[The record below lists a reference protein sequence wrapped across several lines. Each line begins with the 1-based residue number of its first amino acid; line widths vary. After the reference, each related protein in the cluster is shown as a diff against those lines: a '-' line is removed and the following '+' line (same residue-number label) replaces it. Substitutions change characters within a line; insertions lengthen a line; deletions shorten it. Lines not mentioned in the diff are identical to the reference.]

1 MKGLR
6 PFPLLG
12 WALIFCALLM
22 TACGG
27 KLPQN
32 GAGPLNFLTPAQLP
46 TGAEGDPYSQTIL
59 AGGGVPPYTWTLVS
73 GQTLPSGFTFSSGGV
88 LSGTPPPGSAG
99 TGTMGMQ
106 YSFMVKVTDS
116 QTPVMAYNMETLSLT
131 INRALMFAPSTLPH
145 GVVGVVYS
153 GAVGPATGG
162 IPFTSSICNP
172 GSSPPYL
179 YALAP
184 GSAPLPA
191 GLTLNCDGTITGT
204 PTGSAGT
211 FPFTVQVSDSF
222 PTTVTANFSITI
234 MGKIQGNYA
243 FSFNGYNNGEPFYMA
258 GSFCADGNGNINP
271 ASSPACPAGVTFV
284 LDRNGS
290 DAIGAVTNAPFT
302 GTYTVD
308 NTTNLGTMMLTIP
321 AIPGVVFN
329 YSLAVSQVSDIR
341 FIETDAQA
349 YGSGV
354 IKSTTSLLLPTGGS
368 SCGGYGFGA
377 FGNDSTGNR
386 FAAAGSF
393 VPGTSGSLTGVE
405 DTNDNGTASGP
416 TSFTGTIT
424 PPTSSSPRGMITFNV
439 GSSTVDYAFY
449 VVLPATSPIPQLL
462 AVQTDPIASGASLTL
477 ATMVRQF
484 SAGATCTFG
493 PPALNG
499 AAITELNAVSN
510 GGTTPDISLGLAT
523 FDGNGNIT
531 SYMFD
536 ENNAGVLTTPSQNS
550 YTGAYTVDST
560 TARVAVTG
568 LGSFPPVWYL
578 TSANMGSNSAF
589 VVGTDPAVTSGT
601 LELQNVTQPA
611 MFFITSLSGN
621 FYGGTTNPV
630 LPSVT
635 NQAESAVA
643 APPPP
648 PGTGSGTFTSTY
660 DSNGTGG
667 VLMNQMF
674 SGIFC
679 LAGQSDSVCP
689 ATQLPENT
697 TGRMI
702 IEDSKGNPV
711 DILYVV
717 SGSAVGIT
725 GGSNKSVTLDTS
737 ANPSLSAIVH

>member
-1 MKGLR
+1 MKGFR
-6 PFPLLG
+6 AFPSLG
-12 WALIFCALLM
+12 LALILYALMM

-32 GAGPLNFLTPAQLP
+32 GAGPLVIDNGNPLP
-46 TGAEGDPYSQTIL
+46 TGAEGDPYSQTL
-59 AGGGVPPYTWTLVS
+59 HASGGVAPYTWSLQS
-73 GQTLPSGFTFSSGGV
+73 GTLPPGFTFTSGGI
-88 LSGTPPPGSAG
+88 LSGTPPQGSG
-99 TGTMGMQ
+99 GTMGTP
-106 YSFMVKVTDS
+106 YSFVLMVTDS
-116 QTPVMAYNMETLSLT
+116 QTPKMAYNMETFTLT
-131 INRALMFAPSTLPH
+131 INPPLTFAPSTLPN

-153 GAVGPATGG
+153 SAVQTASGG
-162 IPFTSSICNP
+162 IPYTTSTCNP
-172 GSSPPYL
+172 PTSPPYL
-179 YALAP
+179 YSLAP

-204 PTGSAGT
+204 PTGPAGT
-211 FPFTVQVSDSF
+211 FPFVVQASDSF
-222 PTTVTANFSITI
+222 PSNVTANYSITI
-234 MGKIQGNYA
+234 TGKIQGNYA

-271 ASSPACPAGVTFV
+271 ANNPACPAGVTFV

-308 NTTNLGTMMLTIP
+308 STTNLGTMMLTT
-321 AIPGVVFN
+321 PGIGVFN

-341 FIETDAQA
+341 FIETDANA

-354 IKSTTSLLLPTGGS
+354 IKSTTSLALPSGGS
-368 SCGGYGFGA
+368 SCGGYAFGF
-377 FGNDSTGNR
+377 FGNDSGGNR
-386 FAAAGSF
+386 LAGAGSF
-393 VPGTSGSLTGVE
+393 VPTSGNLAGVE

-424 PPTSSSPRGMITFNV
+424 APLSSSPRGTLTLNI

-449 VVLPATSPIPQLL
+449 VVVPPPPSTVQLL
-462 AVQTDPIASGASLTL
+462 AVQTDSGASLTL
-477 ATMVRQF
+477 VTMIKQS
-484 SAGATCTFG
+484 SAGATCSFG
-493 PPALNG
+493 NPSLSGFAV
-499 AAITELNAVSN
+499 TELNAVSN
-510 GGTTPDISLGLAT
+510 GGTTPDISIGQVM
-523 FDGNGNIT
+523 FDGMGNIT

-550 YTGAYTVDST
+550 YTGTYTVDPT

-578 TSANMGSNSAF
+578 TSANMGANSAF
-589 VVGTDPAVTSGT
+589 VVGTDPSVTSGM
-601 LELQNVTQPA
+601 LEQQTNFVNQPA
-611 MFFITSLSGN
+611 FITSLSGN
-621 FYGGTTNPV
+621 FYGGTSNPV

-635 NQAESAVA
+635 NQAESSVA
-643 APPPP
+643 TPPPP
-648 PGTGSGTFTSTY
+648 PGTGNGAFTSTY

-689 ATQLPENT
+689 ATQLPQNS

-702 IEDSKGNPV
+702 IEDGKGNPV
-711 DILYVV
+711 DILYLV
-717 SGSAVGIT
+717 SGSAAGVT
-725 GGSNKSVTLDTS
+725 GGGNKTVTLDTS
-737 ANPSLSAIVH
+737 ANPSLSVLVH